1 MADEHDGGGKGDAD
15 HCGWGGGGGALLLSR
30 GAPPAPPA
38 PPHSQAVEI
47 YLEVEDVDALHAR
60 LQKKGVSI
68 VDPLTLQWWGDRT
81 FKVQDPNGYVVW
93 FYTNVSEP
101 KPPQGMKVV

>member
-1 MADEHDGGGKGDAD
+1 MMGVVGQGRRAGFLF
-15 HCGWGGGGGALLLSR
+15 GAAGR
-30 GAPPAPPA
+30 GAGHVHPGRPAAASAGQP
-38 PPHSQAVEI
+38 QAVEV
-47 YLEVEDVDALHAR
+47 YLEVEDVDALDAR
-60 LQKKGVSI
+60 LQKKGVPI

-93 FYTNVSEP
+93 FYTNVSQP